1 MPASNPCGLSRRITL
16 VGRVPEGMSGIS
28 AGHSQIKHLQQRDRI
43 IVKDEVEK
51 FKKEEISVR
60 GDIVSLNDIARK
72 RGVTLESVRTALESF
87 KKASGYV
94 RVGELFPSNTKL
106 EEIDEK
112 LRGVQ
117 MPTGA
122 LQVIEGCGVKGEGQK
137 VPDALGYTSVWEG
150 MEMNQVRISK
160 STATSRGASISN

>member
-1 MPASNPCGLSRRITL
+1 M
-16 VGRVPEGMSGIS
+16 
-28 AGHSQIKHLQQRDRI
+28 
-43 IVKDEVEK
+43 IVRDEVEK

-60 GDIVSLNDIARK
+60 GDIVSLDDIARK
-72 RGVTLESVRTALESF
+72 RGVILESVRTALEGF
-87 KKASGYV
+87 KASGYA
-94 RVGELFPSNTKL
+94 RVGDLFLSNNKL